1 MGRRKAV
8 WVYSAVLLNPENQ
21 QGSPEKIIRI
31 FHIFMKLQSL
41 YQTMIQIKSLLS
53 QNGSTKVSDTD
64 ALWLDMTEKLE
75 EYGYAF
81 SIDYK
86 AELEDFLWS
95 LEQLKSYSLI
105 EACVSSLKLNPEMDI
120 DAWGEEINLAL
131 SGKAY
136 VCTIDTDSD
145 SYGIIIV
152 TEKILEKI
160 SSIAESHGREIYDF

>member
-1 MGRRKAV
+1 MG
-8 WVYSAVLLNPENQ
+8 
-21 QGSPEKIIRI
+21 I
-31 FHIFMKLQSL
+31 FSRFVKSGKSTGKSGKDSQDFSYIYEIAELISDNDTK
-41 YQTMIQIKSLLS
+41 IKSLLS

>member
-1 MGRRKAV
+1 MGIFSRFVK
-8 WVYSAVLLNPENQ
+8 SGKSTGKSGKDNQ
-21 QGSPEKIIRI
+21 DFSYIYEIAELI
-31 FHIFMKLQSL
+31 SDND
-41 YQTMIQIKSLLS
+41 TQIKSLLS
-53 QNGSTKVSDTD
+53 QNGSIKVSDTD

-152 TEKILEKI
+152 TENILEKI
-160 SSIAESHGREIYDF
+160 SSISESHGREIYDF

>member
-1 MGRRKAV
+1 MGIFSRFVK
-8 WVYSAVLLNPENQ
+8 SGKSTGKSGKDNQ
-21 QGSPEKIIRI
+21 DFSYIYEIAELISDNDTK
-31 FHIFMKLQSL
+31 
-41 YQTMIQIKSLLS
+41 IKSLLS

-64 ALWLDMTEKLE
+64 VLWLDMTEKLE

-152 TEKILEKI
+152 TENILEKI

>member
-1 MGRRKAV
+1 MGIFSRFVK
-8 WVYSAVLLNPENQ
+8 SGKSTGKSGKDNQ
-21 QGSPEKIIRI
+21 DFSYIYEIAELI
-31 FHIFMKLQSL
+31 SDND
-41 YQTMIQIKSLLS
+41 TQIKSLLS
-53 QNGSTKVSDTD
+53 QNGSIKVSDTD

>member
-1 MGRRKAV
+1 MG
-8 WVYSAVLLNPENQ
+8 
-21 QGSPEKIIRI
+21 I
-31 FHIFMKLQSL
+31 FSRFVKSGKSTGKSGKDSQDFSYIYEIAELISDNDTK
-41 YQTMIQIKSLLS
+41 IKSLLS

-160 SSIAESHGREIYDF
+160 SGIAESHGREIYDF

>member
-1 MGRRKAV
+1 MGIFSRFVKFGK
-8 WVYSAVLLNPENQ
+8 STEKPGKGNQ
-21 QGSPEKIIRI
+21 DLSYIYEIAGLISDNNTE
-31 FHIFMKLQSL
+31 
-41 YQTMIQIKSLLS
+41 IKSILS
-53 QNGSTKVSDTD
+53 ENSSTKGCDAD

-95 LEQLKSYSLI
+95 LKQLKSYRLI

-136 VCTIDTDSD
+136 LCTIDTDSD

-152 TEKILEKI
+152 TEKIFEKI
-160 SSIAESHGREIYDF
+160 SNIADSHGREIYDFNKK

>member
-1 MGRRKAV
+1 MGIFSRFVK
-8 WVYSAVLLNPENQ
+8 SGKSTGKSGKDNQ
-21 QGSPEKIIRI
+21 DFSYIYEIAELI
-31 FHIFMKLQSL
+31 SDND
-41 YQTMIQIKSLLS
+41 TQIKSLLS
-53 QNGSTKVSDTD
+53 ENGSTKVSDTD

-105 EACVSSLKLNPEMDI
+105 EACVSSLKLNPEMNI

-152 TEKILEKI
+152 TDEIFEKI
-160 SSIAESHGREIYDF
+160 SSIAESHGREITDF

>member
-1 MGRRKAV
+1 MGIFSRFVK
-8 WVYSAVLLNPENQ
+8 SGNSTGKFGKDNQ
-21 QGSPEKIIRI
+21 DFSYIYEIAELI
-31 FHIFMKLQSL
+31 SDND
-41 YQTMIQIKSLLS
+41 TQIKSLLS
-53 QNGSTKVSDTD
+53 ENGSTKVSDTD

-86 AELEDFLWS
+86 AELEYFLWS

-120 DAWGEEINLAL
+120 DAWVEEINLAL

-136 VCTIDTDSD
+136 VCTFDTDSD